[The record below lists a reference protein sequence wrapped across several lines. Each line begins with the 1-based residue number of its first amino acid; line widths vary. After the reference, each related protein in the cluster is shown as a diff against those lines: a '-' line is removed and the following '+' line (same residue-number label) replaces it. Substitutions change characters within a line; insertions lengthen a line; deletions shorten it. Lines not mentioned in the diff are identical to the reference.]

1 MPVNVST
8 QFTADVEAYIAE
20 KTLPIARR
28 QLVVYQFGDP
38 LELPKGRGTSY
49 TATRFNRVPLP
60 FAPLSE
66 GVPPVGQTMS
76 FVQVSATAL
85 QWGDKITLTDVAEL
99 TIKHPLFQKA
109 IQLIGLQAGET
120 LERNTFNN
128 LMASTQVNFV
138 NSRTSRAGLVAGD
151 VINTFELIRMRA
163 ALDTIGAPRFDSA
176 DPTDVKLDAGAGE
189 PEASNNPRNM
199 SHFCAV
205 MHTLVEADFTQ
216 NNDVKL
222 AWSYSDIYRL
232 YNDEA
237 GEWGGIRFCRSNMVP
252 SFTGFA
258 NNANSLTFTP
268 GTSGNL
274 ASNTYNVIVT
284 GSDTQNQYES
294 QIYAVSSGQVVTGPN
309 GSVTVH
315 TPNVT
320 GFTYNVYIGTAA
332 SPATLGLSASGP
344 LVGPLTG
351 QAVQLPPNTNVVI
364 TGIGAAQVPPSP
376 PASGITVFPTF
387 VFGRGAY
394 GQVMLDDISTTYL
407 TGADKSD
414 PLNQLRVVGWKV
426 MYGTIILN
434 QNFMGMI
441 ESVSAFSSTFD
452 ATSA

>member
-8 QFTADVEAYIAE
+8 QFTADVENYIAD

-38 LELPKGRGTSY
+38 LELPKGRGTTY

-66 GVPPVGQTMS
+66 GVPPVGQTMT

-109 IQLIGLQAGET
+109 IELIGLQAGET

-128 LMASTQVNFV
+128 LMATTQVNFV
-138 NSRTSRAGLVAGD
+138 NSRANRAALVSGD
-151 VINTFELIRMRA
+151 VINTFELIRARA
-163 ALDTIGAPRFDSA
+163 TLDTLGAIRFDSA
-176 DPTDVKLDAGAGE
+176 DPTDTKKDAGAGE
-189 PEASNNPRNM
+189 PEASNSPRNM
-199 SHFCAV
+199 SHYVSV

-216 NNDVKL
+216 NSDVKL
-222 AWSYSDIYRL
+222 AWSYSDLYRL

-237 GEWGGIRFCRSNMVP
+237 GEWGGIRFCRSNLVP
-252 SFTGFA
+252 
-258 NNANSLTFTP
+258 TFTAMAQIGGSAVSG
-268 GTSGNL
+268 GTFG
-274 ASNTYNVIVT
+274 AGTYYIVVT
-284 GSDTQNQYES
+284 ASDTQNQYES
-294 QIYAVSSGQVVTGPN
+294 QIAPVSSGIVLTANQAISVVLP
-309 GSVTVH
+309 SK
-315 TPNVT
+315 P
-320 GFTYNVYIGTAA
+320 GFTYNVYVGTTTT
-332 SPATLGLSASGP
+332 PTNLGLSSAGPTSGP
-344 LVGPLTG
+344 MTG
-351 QAVQLPPNTNVVI
+351 QATQLAPGTTVTI
-364 TGIGAAQVPPSP
+364 TGAGVAQVPPSTP
-376 PASGITVFPTF
+376 PASGLTVYPMW

-414 PLNQLRVVGWKV
+414 PLNQQRVVGWKV

-434 QNFMGMI
+434 QMFMCMI
-441 ESVSAFSSTFD
+441 ESVSAFKATFD
-452 ATSA
+452 ATAA